1 MVYYQISRDEFEK
14 IIRQKLKE
22 FKKGV
27 IEPSLIQE
35 FQTVNGKKHTI
46 QIQGGSNMI
55 SIITTHP
62 DTDEP
67 SIGTYYNIDSDN
79 IKDTV
84 DFLYERYH
92 LIIAG
97 IENDITSD
105 YIKAQPRFPRS
116 RIRKKIFS

>member
-27 IEPSLIQE
+27 IKPSLIQE

-46 QIQGGSNMI
+46 QIQGGDSMV

-62 DTDEP
+62 NMDEP
-67 SIGTYYNIDSDN
+67 SIGTYYNIGSDN
-79 IKDTV
+79 VKDAV

-97 IENDITSD
+97 IENEISLD
-105 YIKAQPRFPRS
+105 YIKVQPRFPRNN
-116 RIRKKIFS
+116 KKIFN